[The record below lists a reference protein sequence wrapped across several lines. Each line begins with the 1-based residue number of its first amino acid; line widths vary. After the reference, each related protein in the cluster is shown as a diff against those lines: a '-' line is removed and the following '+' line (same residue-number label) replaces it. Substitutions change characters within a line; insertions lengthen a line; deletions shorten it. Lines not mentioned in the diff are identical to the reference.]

1 MKYLLFNSA
10 FICTTY
16 IKKFFLLFSFSF
28 RPPHDLVDLPSRKQ
42 SKRAVYSS
50 SGCSPSSRS
59 ASEASSSSKDN
70 TFFNIMDGISYS
82 CSEKTKEKQL
92 FTERN
97 FENQQ
102 SSSTLD
108 SEKYNF
114 RNTSLLDPKNEKCQ
128 KTPDLNLSSSDELS
142 TKV

>member
-1 MKYLLFNSA
+1 MRYLLFNSA

-16 IKKFFLLFSFSF
+16 IKKNFLLFSFSF
-28 RPPHDLVDLPSRKQ
+28 RPPHDLVDLPPRKQ

-50 SGCSPSSRS
+50 SGCSPSSRF
-59 ASEASSSSKDN
+59 ASEASSSSKYN
-70 TFFNIMDGISYS
+70 TFFNIMDDISYS

-97 FENQQ
+97 SENQQ
-102 SSSTLD
+102 SSTLD

-114 RNTSLLDPKNEKCQ
+114 RNTSLSDPKNEKCQ